1 MAPAWGSASASPFCT
16 KLETWLR
23 MADLPHEARVLT
35 GPPRSPNRKV
45 PYVQLPDGRLLADT
59 GPIIAT
65 LTAEYGV
72 TLDAELDAEQ
82 RARTTFLTRLLE
94 DHFYWFL
101 IWDRWAVASHWART
115 KVTYF
120 GALPV
125 PLRWLVPIIAR
136 RGVLRAMHGQGFGR
150 MNDEA
155 LLERARQD
163 LDALSQSLGERSFF
177 IDEPSSIDATAHA
190 FLSAALRP
198 PFDGPL
204 QRLVAEYP
212 SLTAFCDRVDA
223 RWY

>member
-23 MADLPHEARVLT
+23 MAELPHEARVLT
-35 GPPRSPNRKV
+35 GLPRSPNRKV
-45 PYVQLPDGRLLADT
+45 PYVELADGRLLADT

-65 LTAEYGV
+65 LSAEQGV
-72 TLDAELDAEQ
+72 ALDADLDAEQ
-82 RARTTFLTRLLE
+82 QATATLITRLLE
-94 DHFYWFL
+94 DHFYWCI
-101 IWDRWAVASHWART
+101 IWDRWAVASHWAQT

-120 GALPV
+120 GSLPV

-150 MNDEA
+150 MSDDA
-155 LLERARQD
+155 IVDRAKRDLE
-163 LDALSQSLGERSFF
+163 ALSQLLSDREFFLG
-177 IDEPSSIDATAHA
+177 IPSSIDATAHA

-198 PFDGPL
+198 PFEGPL
-204 QRLVAEYP
+204 QRLMGEYP

-223 RWY
+223 RWW